1 MFVHKFCIVKDCPA
15 WRCQVPKSQV
25 GSGTWQDPML
35 KKQRFKGEAPCV
47 DWTVVLTGPLLTSWL
62 VLTVDQPSQVPVT
75 ADTLFTCC
83 CCSAPHFSISFFT
96 SQCKIGYGSGIAKKI
111 VSGIRHPSDT
121 EADMDA
127 RKPVQLIDRPTL
139 SRNTTLATLA
149 FAQKLKRDD
158 SRLKPTFQA
167 SAAVPIFHIID

>member
-1 MFVHKFCIVKDCPA
+1 MQKN
-15 WRCQVPKSQV
+15 
-25 GSGTWQDPML
+25 
-35 KKQRFKGEAPCV
+35 
-47 DWTVVLTGPLLTSWL
+47 
-62 VLTVDQPSQVPVT
+62 
-75 ADTLFTCC
+75 
-83 CCSAPHFSISFFT
+83 
-96 SQCKIGYGSGIAKKI
+96 IA
-111 VSGIRHPSDT
+111 SGIRHPSDT

-167 SAAVPIFHIID
+167 SAAVPIFHIIDQTSILALENLF